1 MGLNGDRPAAVREY
15 TREAAGSVPT
25 LRGKALG
32 EAAAPDGRHI
42 GTLAYVDGAVPGR
55 VDERASAGSAAGG
68 VGFEVDAAGFV
79 RGGQGPAR
87 PRQRAAPVRH
97 DKPPAGKG
105 VPLQR

>member
-68 VGFEVDAAGFV
+68 VGFKVDAAGCV
-79 RGGQGPAR
+79 GGDQGAAR
-87 PRQRAAPVRH
+87 QDRKSTRLNSSH
-97 DKPPAGKG
+97 
-105 VPLQR
+105 